1 MSPLRVQKI
10 VCGVRTAKLQI
21 GEKPRKEY
29 NKTGA
34 GVEEDEWRGLD
45 HKKNIISPVTKTND
59 NWQSYNSF

>member
-1 MSPLRVQKI
+1 MSPLRAQKI
-10 VCGVRTAKLQI
+10 VWGVRTAKPQI

-45 HKKNIISPVTKTND
+45 HKKKYNITCHEN
-59 NWQSYNSF
+59 